1 MNTSEAIKTIDIAIE
16 EIQRLRQA
24 ALQSKREWIGLTDE
38 EVKEAYCSVSG
49 TEWAIGGMNDAGF
62 FAELIEAKLKEK
74 NSV

>member
-1 MNTSEAIKTIDIAIE
+1 MFYRQCGTCNERWAIGTTSTCKCSDKKP
-16 EIQRLRQA
+16 
-24 ALQSKREWIGLTDE
+24 KRKWVGLTDE

-74 NSV
+74 NT